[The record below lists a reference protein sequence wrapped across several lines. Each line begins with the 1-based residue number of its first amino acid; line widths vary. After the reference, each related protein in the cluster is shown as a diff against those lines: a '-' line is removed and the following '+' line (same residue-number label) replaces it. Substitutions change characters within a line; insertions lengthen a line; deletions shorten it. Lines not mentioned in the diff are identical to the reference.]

1 MAKAGIGAAASP
13 QVFMMIKPTSLKMR
27 AISLLSHREHSR
39 VELRRK
45 LLNILRSQQLA
56 VDRAARLSSP
66 VGGDATAR
74 FAGAASGSGPAS
86 TSQPTWSDRTDAS
99 DASDGHE
106 DPGATDSAAEAEG
119 SDHPISAAAEVD
131 DLLQSLQEQGYLDEA
146 RFIDSRVH
154 ARARRFGSLRIKQE
168 LAQHGLS
175 LSAENQAEL
184 KSTEFERARAV
195 WQRKFDAQAPDD
207 AAARAKQVR
216 FLMARGF
223 GSDVIRRVLRGDEE

>member
-1 MAKAGIGAAASP
+1 
-13 QVFMMIKPTSLKMR
+13 MMMKPTSLKMR

-45 LLNILRSQQLA
+45 LLTILRSQQLA
-56 VDRAARLSSP
+56 LDRAVRLSSP
-66 VGGDATAR
+66 AGADAKANATAG
-74 FAGAASGSGPAS
+74 FAGAASVLGSGSAPAS
-86 TSQPTWSDRTDAS
+86 LPIWTDRAGVSDGNDDPGCTDNTAEADGSDR
-99 DASDGHE
+99 
-106 DPGATDSAAEAEG
+106 
-119 SDHPISAAAEVD
+119 PISAAAEVD

-175 LSAENQAEL
+175 LSADNQAKL

-195 WQRKFDAQAPDD
+195 WQRKFDGQTPDD
-207 AAARAKQVR
+207 ATAQAKQVR

>member
-1 MAKAGIGAAASP
+1 MAKAGAGAAASP
-13 QVFMMIKPTSLKMR
+13 QVLMMIKPTSLKMR

-45 LLNILRSQQLA
+45 LLNILRSQQIA
-56 VDRAARLSSP
+56 ADRAARLSLPAGVASLP
-66 VGGDATAR
+66 AYSDRADDMEDANGTDET
-74 FAGAASGSGPAS
+74 AGA
-86 TSQPTWSDRTDAS
+86 DR
-99 DASDGHE
+99 HV
-106 DPGATDSAAEAEG
+106 AAV
-119 SDHPISAAAEVD
+119 EVD

-175 LSAENQAEL
+175 LSADKQAEL

-195 WQRKFDAQAPDD
+195 WQRKFDSQVPDD
-207 AAARAKQVR
+207 AAVRAKQVR

>member
-1 MAKAGIGAAASP
+1 
-13 QVFMMIKPTSLKMR
+13 MMIKPTSLKMR

-66 VGGDATAR
+66 AGADAKADATAR
-74 FAGAASGSGPAS
+74 FVDAASGTAS
-86 TSQPTWSDRTDAS
+86 VSQPTWSDRSDAS
-99 DASDGHE
+99 DASDASDVSDGHE
-106 DPGATDSAAEAEG
+106 DPGGTDSAAEADG
-119 SDHPISAAAEVD
+119 SDHPVSAVAEVD
-131 DLLQSLQEQGYLDEA
+131 VLLQSLQEQGYLDEA

-195 WQRKFDAQAPDD
+195 WQRKFDGQAPDD

>member
-1 MAKAGIGAAASP
+1 
-13 QVFMMIKPTSLKMR
+13 MMMKPTSLKMR

-39 VELRRK
+39 IELRRK
-45 LLNILRSQQLA
+45 LLNILRSQQIA
-56 VDRAARLSSP
+56 ADRAARLSL
-66 VGGDATAR
+66 T
-74 FAGAASGSGPAS
+74 AGADVGTCFASAVFEPAY
-86 TSQPTWSDRTDAS
+86 SDRTD
-99 DASDGHE
+99 DVG
-106 DPGATDSAAEAEG
+106 GAGGAERAG
-119 SDHPISAAAEVD
+119 DTSRHVAAAEVD

-154 ARARRFGSLRIKQE
+154 ARARRFGCLRIKQE

-175 LSAENQAEL
+175 LSAEYQTEL

-195 WQRKFDAQAPDD
+195 WQRKFDGQAPDD
-207 AAARAKQVR
+207 AAARAKHVR

>member
-1 MAKAGIGAAASP
+1 
-13 QVFMMIKPTSLKMR
+13 MIKPTSLKMR

-56 VDRAARLSSP
+56 VDRAARLNSP
-66 VGGDATAR
+66 PGADATAR
-74 FAGAASGSGPAS
+74 FAGAASGPWSGSAS
-86 TSQPTWSDRTDAS
+86 AAPPTWSDRADVDDVGDDNNDS
-99 DASDGHE
+99 D
-106 DPGATDSAAEAEG
+106 DPGGTDSAAEAAG
-119 SDHPISAAAEVD
+119 GDHPSSAAAEVD

-195 WQRKFDAQAPDD
+195 WQRKFDGQAPDD

>member
-1 MAKAGIGAAASP
+1 
-13 QVFMMIKPTSLKMR
+13 MMIKPNSLKMR
-27 AISLLSHREHSR
+27 AISLLSQREHSR

-56 VDRAARLSSP
+56 VDRVARLNSP
-66 VGGDATAR
+66 
-74 FAGAASGSGPAS
+74 AG
-86 TSQPTWSDRTDAS
+86 
-99 DASDGHE
+99 
-106 DPGATDSAAEAEG
+106 AEG
-119 SDHPISAAAEVD
+119 SDSHISAAAEVD

-154 ARARRFGSLRIKQE
+154 ARAQRFGSLRIKQE

-175 LSAENQAEL
+175 LSTENQAEL

-195 WQRKFDAQAPDD
+195 WRRKFDGKASDD

-216 FLMARGF
+216 FLMTRGF

>member
-1 MAKAGIGAAASP
+1 
-13 QVFMMIKPTSLKMR
+13 MMMKPTSLKMR

-45 LLNILRSQQLA
+45 LLKILRSQQIA
-56 VDRAARLSSP
+56 ADRAARLSSP
-66 VGGDATAR
+66 AGPDAAAR
-74 FAGAASGSGPAS
+74 LAGAASGSAS
-86 TSQPTWSDRTDAS
+86 LPTWSDRADVG
-99 DASDGHE
+99 DGSDGSDE
-106 DPGATDSAAEAEG
+106 PGGTASTAEAEG
-119 SDHPISAAAEVD
+119 SDRPLSAAAEVD
-131 DLLQSLQEQGYLDEA
+131 DLLQTLQEQGYLDEA

-175 LSAENQAEL
+175 LSADNQAEL

-195 WQRKFDAQAPDD
+195 WQRKFDGQAPDD